1 MPVQMS
7 LASPVANEVFMHT
20 SVNPAPGLVN
30 TNAAQSFMCWL
41 SAPTA
46 VWTTTNQIASMVGAY
61 TGTYNASTNPT
72 TGLQIGTQQ
81 DGGSGVM
88 VWSWGGVVLVS
99 TSTGGNGV
107 ITPFTPSNNT
117 WVHVAYTCTAI
128 SGTTQTHSLYVNGV
142 LMARS
147 TNALQVAGALTQIY
161 INGYP
166 QVPPVT
172 STQTSNTAVDD
183 IRFYNRALSAAEIS
197 TIYNTMGA
205 ADGIVYGLV
214 AYYTFD
220 EGVVGQPFTM
230 ALDISAQNN
239 TLVTQNNSST
249 PMTYIAGVT
258 GNNLRRPQV

>member
-1 MPVQMS
+1 MS

-20 SVNPAPGLVN
+20 LINPAPGLVN
-30 TNAAQSFMCWL
+30 TTAAQTFMCWL
-41 SAPTA
+41 NATST
-46 VWTTTNQIASMVGAY
+46 VWTSTNVIASMVGAY

-107 ITPFTPSNNT
+107 ITPYTPPGNT
-117 WVHVAYTCTAI
+117 WIHVAYTCTAI
-128 SGTTQTHSLYVNGV
+128 SGTTQIHSLYVNGT
-142 LMARS
+142 LMAQS
-147 TNALQVAGALTQIY
+147 TNALQVAGQLTQIY

-183 IRFYNRALSAAEIS
+183 IRFYNRQLSAGEIS
-197 TIYNTMGA
+197 TIYNSYGA
-205 ADGIVYGLV
+205 SDNIVYGLV

-220 EGVVGQPFTM
+220 EGVVNQPFSM
-230 ALDISAQNN
+230 AYDISAQSN
-239 TLVTQNNSST
+239 TLVTQNNNSS
-249 PMTYIAGVT
+249 PMTYIAGIT
-258 GNNLRRPQV
+258 GNNIRKTQV